1 MSKSS
6 EATRSALI
14 AAAAAAFDDV
24 GFEQT
29 NTNDIARR
37 AGFAP
42 QTFYR
47 HFRDKLAIF
56 IAVYEGWTL
65 SELDA
70 IASAASPEDLARQTW
85 RHHTNT
91 RLFRR
96 TLRDLSVRNPDV
108 AAARAA
114 SRLRQLEAI
123 RLREP
128 GFAKRSV
135 TAQIGVLLAFERL
148 CDAIVEGEF
157 ERLGAGQE
165 EAIELLARLVRA
177 ATSDRSFKA

>member
-1 MSKSS
+1 M
-6 EATRSALI
+6 
-14 AAAAAAFDDV
+14 
-24 GFEQT
+24 
-29 NTNDIARR
+29 
-37 AGFAP
+37 
-42 QTFYR
+42 
-47 HFRDKLAIF
+47 
-56 IAVYEGWTL
+56 
-65 SELDA
+65 
-70 IASAASPEDLARQTW
+70 
-85 RHHTNT
+85 
-91 RLFRR
+91 
-96 TLRDLSVRNPDV
+96 